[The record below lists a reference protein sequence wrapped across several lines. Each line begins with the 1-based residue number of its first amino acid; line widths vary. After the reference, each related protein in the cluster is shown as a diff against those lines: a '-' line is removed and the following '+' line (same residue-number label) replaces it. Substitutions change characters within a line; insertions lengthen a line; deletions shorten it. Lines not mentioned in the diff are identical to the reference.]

1 MTAPSLTR
9 SGADATAALDSCGR
23 DLALV
28 VVPFNLT
35 TADAMKITTGTTT
48 DVLWRRWRED
58 DDPEARR
65 ELLGRYIGLVH
76 HAAREVAPRVRDAV
90 SLDELF
96 SAGSL
101 GLLQAMEGFDLSRKL
116 AFSTFAMRRIRGAIL
131 DELRARDPL
140 SRADRA
146 HVRRLD
152 HAVAELE
159 QRLGRVPRSVEVAEH
174 LGVANE
180 EVARL
185 RQRTAAVGSVSLDG
199 EPGER
204 GLSDTIGDDADVVL
218 HAHLEEAERNGALQ
232 EALDA
237 LPQRER
243 HILQQSYF
251 AERPLRE
258 IAVELGVTE
267 SRVCQ
272 LRAQA
277 IKRLRKMPDLAAVVL
292 AVA

>member
-1 MTAPSLTR
+1 MI
-9 SGADATAALDSCGR
+9 
-23 DLALV
+23 
-28 VVPFNLT
+28 T
-35 TADAMKITTGTTT
+35 TATST
-48 DVLWRRWRED
+48 DSLWQRWREQ
-58 DDPEARR
+58 DDPDARR
-65 ELLGRYIGLVH
+65 ELLNRYIGLVH

-90 SLDELF
+90 SLEELV

-101 GLLQAMEGFDLSRKL
+101 GLLQAMQGFDLTRKL

-159 QRLGRVPRSVEVAEH
+159 QRLGRAALSSEIATH
-174 LGVANE
+174 LGMPLDD
-180 EVARL
+180 VARL
-185 RQRTAAVGSVSLDG
+185 RQRTAVVSAVSLESEPGGRVLADTLGDDG
-199 EPGER
+199 ETGVHEELDQAE
-204 GLSDTIGDDADVVL
+204 LS
-218 HAHLEEAERNGALQ
+218 GALN
-232 EALDA
+232 DA
-237 LPQRER
+237 LNALPTRER
-243 HILQQSYF
+243 HILSQSYF

-258 IAVELGVTE
+258 IATELGITE

-277 IKRLRKMPDLAAVVL
+277 INRLRKMPGLAAVVVE
-292 AVA
+292 AA

>member
-1 MTAPSLTR
+1 M
-9 SGADATAALDSCGR
+9 
-23 DLALV
+23 
-28 VVPFNLT
+28 
-35 TADAMKITTGTTT
+35 ITTTTST
-48 DVLWRRWRED
+48 DALWRRWREE

-76 HAAREVAPRVRDAV
+76 HAAREVAPRVRDAI
-90 SLDELF
+90 SLEELV

-101 GLLQAMEGFDLSRKL
+101 GLLQAMQGFDLERKL

-159 QRLGRVPRSVEVAEH
+159 QKLGRAPLSVEVAAH
-174 LGVANE
+174 LGVDVD

-185 RQRTAAVGSVSLDG
+185 KQRTAAVGSVSLEG
-199 EPGER
+199 EPGGR
-204 GLSDTIGDDADVVL
+204 ALVDTICDDTDEGL
-218 HAHLEEAERNGALQ
+218 YESFERDDRNGALQ
-232 EALDA
+232 AALNA
-237 LPQRER
+237 LPSRER
-243 HILQQSYF
+243 HILAESYF
-251 AERPLRE
+251 AERPLRD
-258 IAVELGVTE
+258 IARDLGVTE

-277 IKRLRKMPDLAAVVL
+277 LRRLRKMPHLAARVFE
-292 AVA
+292 AA